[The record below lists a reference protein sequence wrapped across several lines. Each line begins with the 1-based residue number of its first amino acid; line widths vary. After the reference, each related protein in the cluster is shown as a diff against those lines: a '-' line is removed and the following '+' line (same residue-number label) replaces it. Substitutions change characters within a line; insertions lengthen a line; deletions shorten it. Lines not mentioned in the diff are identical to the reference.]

1 MPFGNDASVTRFK
14 QYCAVSQSHTIQT
27 VFQGRVR
34 TVMKSSTAVLQLDVT
49 YETIHAEISA
59 SAANTLESIN
69 AIETLFEA
77 NIKTYN
83 IILLQ
88 VKDIR

>member
-1 MPFGNDASVTRFK
+1 
-14 QYCAVSQSHTIQT
+14 
-27 VFQGRVR
+27 
-34 TVMKSSTAVLQLDVT
+34 MKSSTAVLQLDVT
-49 YETIHAEISA
+49 YEKIHTEISA

>member
-1 MPFGNDASVTRFK
+1 
-14 QYCAVSQSHTIQT
+14 
-27 VFQGRVR
+27 
-34 TVMKSSTAVLQLDVT
+34 MKSSTAVLQLDVT